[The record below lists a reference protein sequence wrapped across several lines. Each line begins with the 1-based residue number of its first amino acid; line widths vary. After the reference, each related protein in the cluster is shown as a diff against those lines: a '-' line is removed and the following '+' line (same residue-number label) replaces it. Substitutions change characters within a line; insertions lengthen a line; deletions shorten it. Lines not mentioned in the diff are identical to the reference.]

1 MNVASSRGFQLAPVV
16 SSELVAVAS
25 NLAMNRAARRH
36 VESPALRL
44 TRYYCRHGL
53 EQPAAAMR
61 HLLLVVRTRNQRMD
75 FSRPSAC
82 VSVALPSLRLS
93 EEAARRRFFERTED
107 SAVVQPTG

>member
-1 MNVASSRGFQLAPVV
+1 
-16 SSELVAVAS
+16 
-25 NLAMNRAARRH
+25 MNRAARRH

-75 FSRPSAC
+75 FSRPDRYGVTWIVGAD
-82 VSVALPSLRLS
+82 AAHTRLTVPPVGWPLAS
-93 EEAARRRFFERTED
+93 PTPPARGQ
-107 SAVVQPTG
+107 APA